1 MGSAVVLTA
10 VPYRQ
15 VKHSLRMFLKS
26 PGFTATAIA
35 ALAVGIGGTTAI
47 FSIVNTVLLRPLPV
61 PDPERLVVL
70 ATTMG
75 DGSAASPAKFLHWRA
90 ERTILADV
98 SAYMGGWTN
107 YTSGGVAEEWP
118 FTRVSADTFRCFGIP
133 VQRGRTFTAA
143 EDLPGAA
150 LVAVISEGLW
160 KRRFGGDSRMLGK
173 TLSLNGE
180 AHTVIGIVANVSAA
194 SEYGPFSDVY
204 VPMQIDPHT
213 EDQGDLFEV
222 AARLKPGVTLE
233 QARARLRVSAEEYRT
248 RFPNA
253 LARGE
258 SFTAR
263 GLREDLAGGDRPLLL
278 VLSGAVSLVLLIA
291 CANVASLLLARA
303 AGRRREMAI
312 RMALGAGRGRILREL
327 LAESVLLGGAGGAL
341 GLLLGIAGV
350 RALLAVNTAGLPMVG
365 RNGAAVTVDWRVM
378 AFAAAVSLLTGI
390 LFGLF
395 PAVQG
400 SRADLNSDLKDG
412 GRSGAGLRHNR
423 ARGFLVV
430 SEMALAVVLLVG
442 SALLIRSFVA
452 LYRVDPGFDTTHV
465 LTMNV
470 LLTGPK
476 YAKTAGVAD
485 ALRDGLER
493 VRALPGVVAAGATCC
508 LPLSQGTFDQNF
520 QILGRPATAAA
531 GPDVGWAT
539 VSPGYFET
547 FRIPV
552 KRGRAF
558 TAADDHR
565 APAVVAI
572 SESMARQYWKDAD
585 PLGQRIVIGRGSG
598 VSELEGEPVRQIVG
612 IVGDIRTEGLDARP
626 RPVLYVPQAQLPDAG
641 SAFFLRLLPM
651 AWVVRTQGEPG
662 RLATAIQEQLRQA
675 TGLPVTDLAP
685 MKQVVWAQTGRQR
698 FSMLVMAVF
707 AGAALLLAAIG
718 IYGLMAYSV
727 EQRRQEIGIRMALG
741 APSGRVRD
749 MVVRQGMGL
758 ALAGAVAGLAAAWG
772 LARLMASLLFGVPPH
787 DPVVFTAVPGVLIG
801 VALAAVSVPAHRAS
815 RMDPMEALRHE

>member
-1 MGSAVVLTA
+1 M
-10 VPYRQ
+10 
-15 VKHSLRMFLKS
+15 KHSIRIFLKS
-26 PGFTATAIA
+26 PGFTLTALA

-70 ATTMG
+70 ATTSG
-75 DGSAASPAKFLHWRA
+75 DGSAASPAKFIHWRA
-90 ERTILADV
+90 ERGVFQDV
-98 SAYMGGWTN
+98 SAYMGGVTN
-107 YTSGGVAEEWP
+107 YTGGGVAEEWRY
-118 FTRVSADTFRCFGIP
+118 TRASADTFRCYGIP
-133 VQRGRTFTAA
+133 VLRGRTFTAA
-143 EDLPGAA
+143 EDSPGAA
-150 LVAVISEGLW
+150 PVAVIGEGLW
-160 KRRFGGDSRMLGK
+160 RRRFGGNPQMLGQ
-173 TLSLNGE
+173 TISLNGE
-180 AHTVIGIVANVSAA
+180 AHTVVGIVADFSAVRE
-194 SEYGPFSDVY
+194 SGPFSDVY

-222 AARLKPGVTLE
+222 AARLKPGVSLE
-233 QARARLRVSAEEYRT
+233 QARARLRVSAEAYRI

-253 LARGE
+253 LARNE

-291 CANVASLLLARA
+291 CANVANLLLARA

-312 RMALGAGRGRILREL
+312 RIALGAGRGRIIREL
-327 LAESVLLGGAGGAL
+327 LAESALLSAMGGAL
-341 GLLLGIAGV
+341 GLLLGYAGV
-350 RALLAVNTAGLPMVG
+350 RALLAVNTAELPMVG
-365 RNGAAVTVDWRVM
+365 RNGEAVTVDWRVM
-378 AFAAAVSLLTGI
+378 AFATGVSLLTGI

-423 ARGFLVV
+423 ARGFLVM
-430 SEMALAVVLLVG
+430 SEVGLAVVLLVG
-442 SALLIRSFVA
+442 SALLIRSFLA
-452 LYRVDPGFDTTHV
+452 LYHVDLGFDATHV
-465 LTMNV
+465 VTLDV
-470 LLTGPK
+470 LLAGPK
-476 YAKTAGVAD
+476 YAKTAGVAE
-485 ALRDGLER
+485 ALRQGLER
-493 VRALPGVVAAGATCC
+493 VRALPGVAAAGATCC
-508 LPLSQGTFDQNF
+508 LPLAQGTFDQNF
-520 QILGRPATAAA
+520 QILGRPAAA

-547 FRIPV
+547 FQIPV
-552 KRGRAF
+552 KHGRAF
-558 TAADDHR
+558 TAGDDNR

-572 SESMARQYWKDAD
+572 SESLARQYWKDAD

-626 RPVLYVPQAQLPDAG
+626 RPVLYVPQAQLPDAE
-641 SAFFLRLLPM
+641 SAFFLRLLPI

-662 RLATAIQEQLRQA
+662 RLAGAIREQLRQA
-675 TGLPVTDLAP
+675 TGLPVTGVAP

-698 FSMLVMAVF
+698 FGMLAMAVF

-741 APSGRVRD
+741 AESGRVRD
-749 MVVRQGMGL
+749 MVVRQGMSL
-758 ALAGAVAGLAAAWG
+758 ALAGAAAGLAAAWA

-787 DPVVFTAVPGVLIG
+787 DPVVFAAVPAVLIV
-801 VALAAVSVPAHRAS
+801 VALAAVYLPAHRAS
-815 RMDPMEALRHE
+815 RLNPMDALRHE